1 MTTAMQKW
9 EIAAPGDANLRMVTA
24 SKPVPKPGEILIE
37 VDAVS
42 LNYRER
48 WIIDGGM
55 GSSWEKPLTPGSDV
69 AGRVVAVGDQV
80 TRFAVGDRVIDNDM
94 VGWLDGDAPPPDS
107 TSFQLGRL
115 AQYVAAPA
123 DWFIAAPRSLDA
135 AAASTLPVAGLTAWM
150 ALVELGKL
158 RAGQTVVVQGTGGV
172 ALFAVQFASAM
183 GARVILTS
191 SSDEK
196 LERARAFGA
205 TDAIN
210 RHRTPDWHQAVRDL
224 TAGRGADHILEM
236 AGGDNVQKSLEAV
249 AVGGRISIV
258 GLLEAPDF
266 RMSIVPLLF
275 SRASVIGIGVGH
287 RRALEDMVRA
297 VDRIGLKPVIDARY
311 SFAELPK
318 AMAHLRRGAF
328 GKVVVHVRDS
338 GTAAA

>member
-24 SKPVPKPGEILIE
+24 SKPWPKPGEILIE

-55 GSSWEKPLTPGSDV
+55 GNSWETPLTPGSDV
-69 AGRVVAVGDQV
+69 AGRVVAVGEHV

-107 TSFQLGRL
+107 NSFQLGRL

-172 ALFAVQFASAM
+172 ALFAVQFAAAM

-196 LERARAFGA
+196 LERARTYGA
-205 TDAIN
+205 TDVIN
-210 RHRTPDWHQAVRDL
+210 RQRTPAWHQAVRDL
-224 TAGRGADHILEM
+224 TAGRGADHILEV

-249 AVGGRISIV
+249 AVGGRISLV
-258 GLLEAPDF
+258 GLLDAPDF
-266 RMSIVPLLF
+266 RLSIVPLLF
-275 SRASVIGIGVGH
+275 RRASGI
-287 RRALEDMVRA
+287 AEPWKTWCVRWT
-297 VDRIGLKPVIDARY
+297 G
-311 SFAELPK
+311 
-318 AMAHLRRGAF
+318 
-328 GKVVVHVRDS
+328 S
-338 GTAAA
+338 GSRP

>member
-24 SKPVPKPGEILIE
+24 PKPLPKPGEILIE

-55 GSSWEKPLTPGSDV
+55 GNSWEPPLTPGSEV

-80 TRFAVGDRVIDNDM
+80 TRFAVGDRVIDNAI
-94 VGWLDGDAPPPDS
+94 VGWVDGDAPPPDS
-107 TSFQLGRL
+107 NSFQLGRL

-123 DWFIAAPRSLDA
+123 EWFIAAPRSLDD

-150 ALVELGKL
+150 ALVELGRL

-172 ALFAVQFASAM
+172 SLFAVQFASAM

-196 LERARAFGA
+196 LERARALGA
-205 TDAIN
+205 TDGIN
-210 RHRTPDWHQAVRDL
+210 RHRTPDWHLAVREL

-249 AVGGRISIV
+249 ATGGRISIV
-258 GLLEAPDF
+258 GLLEASDF

-275 SRASVIGIGVGH
+275 SRASLIGIGVGH

-297 VDRIGLKPVIDARY
+297 VDRIGLEPVIDARY
-311 SFAELPK
+311 GFGELPK
-318 AMAHLRRGAF
+318 AMAYLRRGAF
-328 GKVVVHVRDS
+328 GKAVVQVRDA
-338 GTAAA
+338 GPAAA

>member
-24 SKPVPKPGEILIE
+24 SKPWPQPGEILI
-37 VDAVS
+37 AVEAVA

-48 WIIDGGM
+48 GTSTAAWAAP
-55 GSSWEKPLTPGSDV
+55 GSRRLRPGSDV

-80 TRFAVGDRVIDNDM
+80 TRFAVCDRVIDNDM

-107 TSFQLGRL
+107 KSFQLGRL

-172 ALFAVQFASAM
+172 ALFAVQFAAAM

-191 SSDEK
+191 S
-196 LERARAFGA
+196 
-205 TDAIN
+205 
-210 RHRTPDWHQAVRDL
+210 
-224 TAGRGADHILEM
+224 
-236 AGGDNVQKSLEAV
+236 
-249 AVGGRISIV
+249 
-258 GLLEAPDF
+258 
-266 RMSIVPLLF
+266 
-275 SRASVIGIGVGH
+275 
-287 RRALEDMVRA
+287 
-297 VDRIGLKPVIDARY
+297 
-311 SFAELPK
+311 
-318 AMAHLRRGAF
+318 
-328 GKVVVHVRDS
+328 
-338 GTAAA
+338 

>member
-1 MTTAMQKW
+1 MTTDMQQW

-55 GSSWEKPLTPGSDV
+55 GGSWEKPLTPGSDV
-69 AGRVVAVGDQV
+69 AGRVVALGEHV
-80 TRFAVGDRVIDNDM
+80 TRFAVGDRVIDNDI
-94 VGWLDGDAPPPDS
+94 VGWLDGDAPPPDAN
-107 TSFQLGRL
+107 SFQLGRL

-123 DWFIAAPRSLDA
+123 EWFIAAPRSLDA

-172 ALFAVQFASAM
+172 ALFAVQFAAAM

-249 AVGGRISIV
+249 AVGGRISLV

-328 GKVVVHVRDS
+328 GKVVVHGRDS